1 MKKEREG
8 HSRNVTIIG
17 ENIQS
22 TGDITAIDDIRIEGE
37 LIGNIVSEG
46 KVIIGKKGFVK
57 GSIKANEIIILGKA
71 EGEFEAITRFDLKRS
86 GSVSGALL
94 SKTIAVEEHA
104 VFNCQCAHSLSTSDE
119 RLKRNEPTIDPE
131 IEALLSKSHSFKKE
145 KSKPLYNPI
154 NKEKLT
160 KPNLT
165 VIQKSEKPVYQEI
178 NEKPAQKS
186 EKPVYQEINEKPV
199 QKSENSAHQ
208 KNKNSHKTERLNNP
222 FLAST
227 FKKELFKTN

>member
-22 TGDITAIDDIRIEGE
+22 TGDMSAIDDIRIEGE

-71 EGEFEAITRFDLKRS
+71 EGEFEAIVRFELKRS

-94 SKTIAVEEHA
+94 AKTIAVEEHA
-104 VFNCQCAHSLSTSDE
+104 VFNCRCAGSFATSDA
-119 RLKRNEPTIDPE
+119 RLKRTEPTIDPE
-131 IEALLSKSHSFKKE
+131 IEALLSKSQSFKKE
-145 KSKPLYNPI
+145 KSKPLYNPA
-154 NKEKLT
+154 NKEKLS
-160 KPNLT
+160 KANDK

-186 EKPVYQEINEKPV
+186 ENSAY
-199 QKSENSAHQ
+199 QKS
-208 KNKNSHKTERLNNP
+208 KNNHKAERLNNP